1 MQPWEKQK
9 NKNNKQTT
17 RHLYFLTPMYMNKEK
32 LIRETH
38 QTASKMSKRNNYQST
53 EKEALWLCLLKK
65 FF

>member
-53 EKEALWLCLLKK
+53 EKEALWLCPLKK